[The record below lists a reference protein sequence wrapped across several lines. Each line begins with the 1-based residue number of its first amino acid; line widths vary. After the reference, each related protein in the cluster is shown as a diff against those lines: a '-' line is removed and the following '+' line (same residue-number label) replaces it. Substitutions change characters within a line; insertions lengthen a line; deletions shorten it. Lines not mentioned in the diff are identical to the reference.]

1 MNTEASERRAIIVT
15 GLVQGVGFR
24 PFVHRLASRLD
35 LCGYVKNAGGAVLI
49 EVQGDPRRLDHF
61 VNELC
66 TQPPFLSR
74 IDEVRSERQPLQD
87 ESSFTIAS
95 SDLDLSEP
103 VCIPADMATCDECLA
118 ELFDPTDR
126 RYRYPFLNCT
136 HCGPRLTIIQ
146 CGPYDRARTTM
157 APFVMCA
164 ACRAEYDAP
173 SNRRFHAQATACATC
188 GPQLALLDN
197 HGKAID
203 TSDPLTMFAESLCR
217 GRIGALKGLGGY
229 HLVCA
234 AGNEQA
240 VSELRRRKQRD
251 EKPLAMMVRDATA
264 ARRWCEVDPHE
275 QLLLESPQRPIVI
288 LKKRDDPC
296 LERIRIADSVAPGN
310 PRWGIVLPYTPL
322 HYLLM
327 EAMKDE
333 PLVMTSGNR
342 SDEPIA
348 YRDDDAIERLGS
360 IADVFLTHNRPIQM
374 RCDDSVTCSV
384 DGLDSPIRRSRGAAP
399 LPIALPFDCPRP
411 LLAVGGQF
419 KNVFAFGHQRR
430 AILSHHLGD
439 LDQFEVYQD
448 LETSI
453 LVYEQLFDIHPA
465 VIVHDRH
472 PDYASTVYA
481 RQRALDTGLDVIAV
495 QHHHAHMASCMAE
508 HGLDEPV
515 IGVIFD
521 GTGFGLDETIW
532 GGEFL
537 VGDYAQF
544 RRAAHFRQVRMPGGA
559 QAVREPWRMAMA
571 HLVDAGCD
579 TAAVTGVS
587 SHQRRTVEQMLAR
600 GFHSPMTSSVG
611 RLFDA
616 VAAIIGLRTHVS
628 YEGQAA
634 MQLEWLA
641 TDVPEEDSYPFGL
654 SEYTTSAGDRET
666 ADASPVSSLDTRPMI
681 RAVIRDQQHGIPAAI
696 IARRFHAT
704 LVEMI
709 ASTCGQLRSQT
720 GLDAVVLS
728 GGVFMNA
735 LLTRAVP
742 CRLRKEGFR
751 VYRHHLVPPGDGG
764 LSLGQLAI
772 AAKSLRDD

>member
-24 PFVHRLASRLD
+24 PFVHRLASRLN

-49 EVQGDPRRLDHF
+49 EVQGTPRRLDQF
-61 VNELC
+61 FNELRI
-66 TQPPFLSR
+66 QPPSLSR
-74 IDEVRSERQPLQD
+74 IEEVRSEKRPLRD
-87 ESSFTIAS
+87 DATFSIVS
-95 SDLDLSEP
+95 SDLDSSES
-103 VCIPADMATCDECLA
+103 VFIPTDMATCDECLA
-118 ELFDPTDR
+118 ELFDPADR
-126 RYRYPFLNCT
+126 RYRYPFVNCV
-136 HCGPRLTIIQ
+136 HCGPRLTILQ
-146 CGPYDRARTTM
+146 SGPFDRDRTTM

-164 ACRAEYDAP
+164 ACRAEYDDP

-197 HGKAID
+197 VGKTIE
-203 TSDPLTMFAESLCR
+203 TSDPLAMFAESLGR
-217 GRIGALKGLGGY
+217 GQIGALKGLGGY
-229 HLVCA
+229 HLICA

-251 EKPLAMMVRDATA
+251 EKPLAIMVRDTTA
-264 ARRWCEVDPHE
+264 ALRWCDVNPHE
-275 QLLLESPQRPIVI
+275 QSLLESRQRPIVL

-296 LERIRIADSVAPGN
+296 PEGIRVADSVAPGN
-310 PRWGIVLPYTPL
+310 PCWGIVLPYTPL
-322 HYLLM
+322 HHLLM
-327 EAMKDE
+327 EAAGDE
-333 PLVMTSGNR
+333 PLVVTSGNR

-348 YRDDDAIERLGS
+348 YRDDDAMERLGS

-384 DGLDSPIRRSRGAAP
+384 DSLESPIRRSRGAAP
-399 LPIALPFDCPRP
+399 LPIPLPFSCPRP
-411 LLAVGGQF
+411 SLAVGSQF
-419 KNVFAFGHQRR
+419 KNVFALGHHRR

-439 LDQFEVYQD
+439 LDQLEVYQA
-448 LETSI
+448 LEASI
-453 LVYEQLFDIHPA
+453 LIYEQLFDIRPE

-481 RQRALDTGLDVIAV
+481 CQRALHTSLDVIAV

-508 HGLDEPV
+508 QGLDEPV

-521 GTGFGLDETIW
+521 GTGFGLDDTLW

-537 VGDYAQF
+537 VGDYARF
-544 RRAAHFRQVRMPGGA
+544 RRAAHLRQVRMPGGA
-559 QAVREPWRMAMA
+559 QAIREPWRMAMA
-571 HLVDAGCD
+571 HLADAGCD
-579 TAAVTGVS
+579 TTAVTGVS
-587 SHQRRTVEQMLAR
+587 SHQRRTVEQMLAC

-616 VAAIIGLRTHVS
+616 VAAIIALRTQVS

-654 SEYTTSAGDRET
+654 SENTTSTGDSET
-666 ADASPVSSLDTRPMI
+666 ADASPVSTLDTRPMI
-681 RAVIRDQQHGIPAAI
+681 RAVIRDQQHGVPAAI

-735 LLTRAVP
+735 LLTREVP
-742 CRLRKEGFR
+742 RRLRKEGFR
-751 VYRHHLVPPGDGG
+751 VYRHHIVPPGDGG
-764 LSLGQLAI
+764 LCLGQLAI
-772 AAKSLRDD
+772 AARSLRDD